1 MRAARVLLPALALV
15 LGPWA
20 AYDASAEPIG
30 FLAAARGDVQIER
43 LGTAAWQAARLD
55 GEIEIGDTLRTGP
68 DANAKIL
75 LVDDTLLQIDE
86 ETELQI
92 ESWHVGSAATREP
105 SIVRQVR
112 GRLRATVGDAFGGST
127 RLEVHTP
134 TAAVGVKGTD
144 FEVVKATLWEAC
156 LISGGIVVS
165 NAFGSASPAPGQC
178 VYAYGD
184 KAPGDAFPN
193 PRAPL
198 SVEGRGPA
206 VADSD
211 FEEAVRP
218 DVAAGGTAPDGDL
231 PAGDDSDQNREDEFE
246 PHVDRSEVEQVIDPG
261 VSEQDPIK
269 DP

>member
-1 MRAARVLLPALALV
+1 MQAARALLPTLALAV
-15 LGPWA
+15 ALGLWA
-20 AYDASAEPIG
+20 ASDASAEPIG

-43 LGTAAWQAARLD
+43 LGAAGWQAARLD

-86 ETELQI
+86 ETELRI
-92 ESWHVGSAATREP
+92 ESWHVGPAATREP
-105 SIVRQVR
+105 SIVRQAR
-112 GRLRATVGDAFGGST
+112 GRLRATVGEAFGGST

-134 TAAVGVKGTD
+134 TAAIGVKGTD

-156 LISGGIVVS
+156 LIAGGIVVG

-184 KAPGDAFPN
+184 KAPGDPFAN

-198 SVEGRGPA
+198 SVESGAGG
-206 VADSD
+206 VAASD
-211 FEEAVRP
+211 FEEPVRP
-218 DVAAGGTAPDGDL
+218 DVAAGPPDPGGEL

-246 PHVDRSEVEQVIDPG
+246 PDLDRPEVEHPPDPVIEQEPIDP
-261 VSEQDPIK
+261 
-269 DP
+269 